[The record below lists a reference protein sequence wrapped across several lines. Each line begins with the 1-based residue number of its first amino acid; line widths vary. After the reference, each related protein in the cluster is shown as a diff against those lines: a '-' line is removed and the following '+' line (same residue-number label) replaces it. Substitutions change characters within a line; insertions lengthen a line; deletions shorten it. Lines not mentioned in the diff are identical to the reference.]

1 MAGWGVQNCPILRDV
16 IYGRPPKC
24 VWKYVKTF
32 LWDYKSTKTTLFFT
46 LTISGLMSFFFL
58 VFLLPDVEAAEELLV
73 LELDRDRIS
82 KLWQTPQ
89 TMQPKLEDWNKLE
102 NSRTLL
108 SKIFIYFTTKD
119 EYWGFS
125 LGFIKSFVK
134 ILFGERY
141 CWQTVSR
148 NQNSAE
154 DLAFERP
161 YGNPALEL
169 ILFCTP
175 LQCWR
180 LTLDVALDEEDWDF
194 FRRRFVALVSSPSLK
209 TFHRSLD
216 I

>member
-24 VWKYVKTF
+24 VWKYVNTF

-102 NSRTLL
+102 SSRTLI

-134 ILFGERY
+134 M
-141 CWQTVSR
+141 TVFSLGR
-148 NQNSAE
+148 DTVGKQSQEIKIRQNIWLLKGHMA
-154 DLAFERP
+154 
-161 YGNPALEL
+161 
-169 ILFCTP
+169 
-175 LQCWR
+175 
-180 LTLDVALDEEDWDF
+180 TLHW
-194 FRRRFVALVSSPSLK
+194 S
-209 TFHRSLD
+209 
-216 I
+216 